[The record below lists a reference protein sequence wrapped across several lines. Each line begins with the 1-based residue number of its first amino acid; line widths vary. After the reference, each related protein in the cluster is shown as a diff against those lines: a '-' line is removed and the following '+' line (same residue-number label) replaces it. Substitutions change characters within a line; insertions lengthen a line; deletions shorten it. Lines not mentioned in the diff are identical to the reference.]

1 MHTVR
6 FFTADGRKAGEET
19 FPTRRAACTA
29 ARQFVTRDGL
39 NSYQTAT
46 RGGKTTYS
54 HSYGE
59 REAVVKEEGA

>member
-1 MHTVR
+1 MTTVQY
-6 FFTADGRKAGEET
+6 FTADGRKTGEET
-19 FPTRRAACTA
+19 FAERRDALQA
-29 ARQFVTRDGL
+29 ARRFVTRDGL

-59 REAVVKEEGA
+59 REAVVMERE

>member
-1 MHTVR
+1 MYTVR

-19 FPTRRAACTA
+19 FATRQVACTA

-39 NSYQTAT
+39 NKYHTASK
-46 RGGKTTYS
+46 GGKTWYI

-59 REAVVKEEGA
+59 REAVVMPHPE